1 MKYVRNLATAFV
13 AMLLCM
19 CMAVSAFAAE
29 GNVVYSGD
37 AGKFVFEPGSKH
49 SPSDLFADF
58 KDVMPGDTISQKI
71 LIKNKAS
78 NKVQAK
84 IYLRA
89 LGAHDGSAD
98 FLSQLQLDVEVV
110 GKQEHYASAADQ
122 AGELAQWKCLGT
134 FDSGD
139 EAELNVTLTVP
150 TSLESQ
156 YMDQIGMLDWEF
168 MVEEIPVA
176 PSVPQTGDAARPVLY
191 LCLFAGGLIGL
202 LLILLAMRRKKK

>member
-1 MKYVRNLATAFV
+1 MKKFLTVCLILTLV
-13 AMLLCM
+13 LSIS
-19 CMAVSAFAAE
+19 VTAFAAE
-29 GNVVYSGD
+29 GNVMYDGD
-37 AGKFVFEPGSKH
+37 AAKFLFAPGSKH

-168 MVEEIPVA
+168 IVEEIPVD